1 MLVELSVVEQRYQ
14 AVLAVIRDGRPV
26 SSVAENFG
34 VSRQSLHSWLVR
46 YEADG
51 LAGLADR
58 SHRPAGCPH
67 QMPAAVEAQLLEL
80 RRQHPH
86 WGARRLRH
94 ELARAGWEPVPSLS
108 GIARALRR
116 SGLIEPG
123 ARRRRSERFRRWERG
138 TPNELWQLDVVGGVA
153 TVDGATFKAVTGID
167 DHSRFCVIAAL
178 MPRENARAV
187 AAAFAAAMRAHGVP
201 QQVLTDNGKVF
212 TGRFH
217 ARPVEVLFDRIC
229 RENGIE
235 HLLTA
240 PRSPTTTGKIE
251 RFHRSLRAEFLTGRV
266 FASQRAAQAELD
278 AWVAD
283 YNTRRPHQALD
294 MATPAQRFTP
304 APDAG
309 PAPVPPPLSAPHR
322 DGDGWVARKVTSN
335 GVVCVAWQ
343 QFSVGRHRVGR
354 QVDVHVTEDLL
365 QVWDGDELI
374 KTVVRTSRGEVRKKR
389 AAGSGR

>member
-1 MLVELSVVEQRYQ
+1 VEQRYQ

-26 SSVAENFG
+26 SSVAQNFG
-34 VSRQSLHSWLVR
+34 VSRQSLHSWLGR
-46 YEADG
+46 YEAEG
-51 LAGLADR
+51 LAGLVDR

-67 QMPAAVEAQLLEL
+67 QMASPVEAQVLEW
-80 RRQHPH
+80 RRLHPH
-86 WGARRLRH
+86 WGPRRLRH
-94 ELARAGWEPVPSLS
+94 ELARVGVDPVPSLS
-108 GIARALRR
+108 GIYRALLR
-116 SGLIEPG
+116 SGLIDPG
-123 ARRRRSERFRRWERG
+123 ARRRRAEKFKRWERG
-138 TPNELWQLDVVGGVA
+138 SANELWQLDVVGGVA
-153 TVDGATFKAVTGID
+153 TVDGSQLKAVTGID

-178 MPRENARAV
+178 MPRENARAIC
-187 AAAFAAAMRAHGVP
+187 AAFTAAMRAFGVP

-229 RENGIE
+229 RENGVE

-266 FASQRAAQAELD
+266 FASQKAAQGELD
-278 AWVAD
+278 EWVAD

-304 APDAG
+304 APDPG
-309 PAPVPPPLSAPHR
+309 PALVEPASVPRR
-322 DGDGWVARKVTSN
+322 DGDGWVARKVTTN
-335 GVVCVAWQ
+335 GVICVSWQ
-343 QFSVGRHRVGR
+343 QFSVGKHRAGR
-354 QVDVHVTEDLL
+354 QVDVHVTDDLL

-374 KTVVRTSRGEVRKKR
+374 KTVVRTTRGEIRKKR
-389 AAGSGR
+389 AAGGAR